1 MNKVTAAEAFATYR
15 AAVELCRSTFAR
27 NESIVGEYGEHLAA
41 QALGGTLAPVSNKGI
56 DLVVDGVTY
65 QVKTRCGNPQ
75 SGAITSWDFDYLIG
89 IHLTREGILDL
100 AVRIPVDACRQ
111 LINPKKRCILLN
123 LALLNKP
130 GVENITGLFTK
141 AINNEKEASAEE
153 TPLTEPQRETA
164 TRTLGS
170 V

>member
-56 DLVVDGVTY
+56 DLVFDGVTY

-75 SGAITSWDFDYLIG
+75 SGAIIVGFRLPDRHPPDARRHPRSGCTDPGRRLP
-89 IHLTREGILDL
+89 
-100 AVRIPVDACRQ
+100 PVY
-111 LINPKKRCILLN
+111 
-123 LALLNKP
+123 
-130 GVENITGLFTK
+130 
-141 AINNEKEASAEE
+141 
-153 TPLTEPQRETA
+153 
-164 TRTLGS
+164 
-170 V
+170 